1 MGQPRFSVV
10 ACALHIA
17 TTAPHK
23 TSFDHEIVPG
33 NSVFMLILRSFAN
46 GVTRRTLVTEHF
58 VVRQRTIR
66 QIMTPR

>member
-17 TTAPHK
+17 TIAPHK

-33 NSVFMLILRSFAN
+33 NSVFMLILRSFP
-46 GVTRRTLVTEHF
+46 TK
-58 VVRQRTIR
+58 
-66 QIMTPR
+66 PRNAFWLAKSLPRGSAPSGKS